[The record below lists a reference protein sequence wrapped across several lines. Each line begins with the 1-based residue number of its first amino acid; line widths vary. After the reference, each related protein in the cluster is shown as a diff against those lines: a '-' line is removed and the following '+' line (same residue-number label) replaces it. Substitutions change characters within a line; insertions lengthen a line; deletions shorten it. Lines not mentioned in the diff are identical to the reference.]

1 MKLLAS
7 RSQSHISI
15 MINRPHLLLCTMIAL
30 ALPSAADAAA
40 SASLATATIRHAA
53 SLHSGGVYDD
63 SGSLIVRSDVANR
76 QMRRVD
82 AEVNVD
88 FDGFVEFSPL
98 QLTKEG
104 DALLQ

>member
-7 RSQSHISI
+7 RSVSHISI

-63 SGSLIVRSDVANR
+63 SGSLIVRSDVANP

-82 AEVNVD
+82 AEGNSIARPVVD
-88 FDGFVEFSPL
+88 TWPMIVIDL
-98 QLTKEG
+98 Q
-104 DALLQ
+104 